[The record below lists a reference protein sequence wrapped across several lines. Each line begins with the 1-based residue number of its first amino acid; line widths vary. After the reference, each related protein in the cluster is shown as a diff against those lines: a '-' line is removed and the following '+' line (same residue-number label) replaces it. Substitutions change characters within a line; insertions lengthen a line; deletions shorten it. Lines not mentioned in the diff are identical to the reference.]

1 MKQTKKTIQ
10 LASAFMLAF
19 LLFACKKN
27 PENTQVKDDTI
38 YLESVWSK
46 EMSPGS
52 IAAVNSQGN
61 VLVEERYD
69 TKGRFNLLNATN
81 GELLWTWNDLDAG
94 DGRILFE
101 SKQIFGDLL
110 VFNGSENRTYA
121 VNMLTGATVWRH
133 HFEGKQANPHLFK
146 DSKDNIYRVLYE
158 PNNKS
163 VQTIVRT
170 YANFKNWEPICTYED
185 TSKIYTDLHISNIG
199 IARAG
204 SAEEVC
210 VFSISNGSAMP
221 QLAKIIGYDTNKKS
235 FVWQNDYSNLIG
247 FSENKIHVWEE
258 ITYLIGS
265 EINKQILLAINGK
278 NGSKLWNGN
287 LLNYGQEII
296 QNFDAI
302 VVLADTKDSVANA
315 NLIAFDYSRGTI
327 RSDYVFDPNVNTTIK
342 SNVRFSDNISRFD
355 NYIVSS
361 QCKAILFNNINTLK
375 PMAEC
380 FLRDSDICLSGKVF
394 INKEKRLVFTYGTNK
409 VTCFKLPVSINF

>member
-1 MKQTKKTIQ
+1 MKRTKKTIQ
-10 LASAFMLAF
+10 FASIFLLAF
-19 LLFACKKN
+19 TIFACKKN
-27 PENTQVKDDTI
+27 VETSQNSDNNI

-46 EMSPGS
+46 EMLPGG
-52 IAAVNSQGN
+52 AAGLNSQGN
-61 VLVEERYD
+61 ILVEERND
-69 TKGRFNLLNATN
+69 TKGRYVLLNANT
-81 GELLWTWNDLDAG
+81 GELIWTWSDLDAG
-94 DGRILFE
+94 DAKILFE
-101 SKQIFGDLL
+101 SKIILGDLL

-133 HFEGKQANPHLFK
+133 HFEGKKANSNLFK
-146 DSKDNIYRVLYE
+146 DSKDNIYRVLHE

-170 YANFKNWEPICTYED
+170 YANFKNWETICTYED
-185 TSKIYTDLHISNIG
+185 SSKIYTDMHISNIG

-204 SAEEVC
+204 SEEEVC

-221 QLAKIIGYDTNKKS
+221 QMAKVIGYDTNKKS

-247 FSENKIHVWEE
+247 FSENRIHVWEE
-258 ITYLIGS
+258 MTYLIGS

-278 NGSKLWNGN
+278 NGIKLWNGN

-315 NLIAFDYSRGTI
+315 NLIAFDYERGTI
-327 RSDYVFDPNVNTTIK
+327 RADYVFDPKVNTTIK
-342 SNVRFSDNISRFD
+342 SNVRFSNNITRFD

-361 QCKAILFNNINTLK
+361 QCNTILFNNINNLK
-375 PMAEC
+375 PVVEC
-380 FLRDSDICLSGKVF
+380 FAKEANLCLTGKVI
-394 INKEKRLVFTYGTNK
+394 INKEKRLVFAYGSGK
-409 VTCFKLPVSINF
+409 IWCFKLPEPIIF